1 MPPRIKR
8 GGQSKGIPQYFCVVP
23 FDCSF
28 IAQFKGARKLKLLYK
43 LKYIIES
50 NNLVKLLMPSLLG
63 IIICIT
69 CLMDT
74 TWSWLTD
81 NVTTSIQSIES
92 AKYDIAFNIQ
102 EGADTIA
109 VEDGKYSL
117 YQKTGREGYKVTVEV
132 SGSASTGY
140 FRISGPEGFLPLYS
154 AQLAPGEEMTFTF
167 YPSTTGEYYF
177 ESAWGTYIGG
187 NTIKNSDIIGTPKQ
201 SEENTDDTEELEDA
215 EIPNDAVDSTLAPRP
230 NEEENSDEEI
240 NNDVDGELDEITS
253 TVQPTEVPSE
263 IEETL
268 PPNLSNG
275 NSNLEESV

>member
-1 MPPRIKR
+1 
-8 GGQSKGIPQYFCVVP
+8 
-23 FDCSF
+23 
-28 IAQFKGARKLKLLYK
+28 
-43 LKYIIES
+43 
-50 NNLVKLLMPSLLG
+50 
-63 IIICIT
+63 
-69 CLMDT
+69 MDT

-167 YPSTTGEYYF
+167 YPSTTGKYYF
-177 ESAWGTYIGG
+177 ESAWGTYSGE
-187 NTIKNSDIIGTPKQ
+187 NTIKNSDVIGTLKQ
-201 SEENTDDTEELEDA
+201 SEENNDDTEVLEGTG
-215 EIPNDAVDSTLAPRP
+215 ILNDATGSTSATRP
-230 NEEENSDEEI
+230 NEEENLGKDLNEEI
-240 NNDVDGELDEITS
+240 NKDLDG
-253 TVQPTEVPSE
+253 
-263 IEETL
+263 
-268 PPNLSNG
+268 
-275 NSNLEESV
+275 